1 MQLII
6 APRGQHQVCSNTA
19 SGLDRIKLNEAQI
32 DRANTGDD
40 YRARVIQSGWRT
52 REAAA
57 PLATLLAIHATID
70 HQTTC
75 AEDIQ
80 SSQ

>member
-1 MQLII
+1 MQLIVV
-6 APRGQHQVCSNTA
+6 PRGQHQICSNRA
-19 SGLDRIKLNEAQI
+19 SGINRLELKEAQV
-32 DRANTGDD
+32 DRANTGDND
-40 YRARVIQSGWRT
+40 RARVIQSGWRT
-52 REAAA
+52 CEAAV